1 MNYSEKYE
9 NISFTNNFAFCKV
22 MQNEEI
28 CREVIETLLHIKVG
42 RLEYKSFEK
51 DLKLEID
58 KRGIRLDVYIA
69 DSDRVFDLEMQTT
82 DKKNL
87 GCRMRYYQSLIDA
100 ELLDKGANFNDLK
113 ESNIIFF
120 CTFDP
125 FRKGLPQY
133 TFCNSCEELP
143 DLKLDDKCRK
153 IAYNVNAFEKVDDEK
168 IRKLLEF
175 ISTGK
180 SETPLT
186 NKICKELKR
195 VQGNEEWRAEYMT
208 WEMLK
213 QDTYDSGFSAGEE
226 HGIAIGEKL
235 GEERGIT
242 IGRNEGIA
250 IGEERGRNEGISLGI
265 TQGAYQKAVET
276 AKNMRFR
283 NIPIDVISE
292 CTGLSIEVIQDLADK

>member
-1 MNYSEKYE
+1 MSRFEKYE

-42 RLEYKSFEK
+42 KLEYKSFEK
-51 DLKLEID
+51 DLKLEIG

-69 DSDRVFDLEMQTT
+69 DSNRVFDLEMQTT
-82 DKKNL
+82 NQKNL

-226 HGIAIGEKL
+226 YGIAIGEK
-235 GEERGIT
+235 RGILL
-242 IGRNEGIA
+242 
-250 IGEERGRNEGISLGI
+250 GRNEGISLGI
-265 TQGAYQKAVET
+265 TQGEHKKAVET
-276 AKNMRFR
+276 ARKFLSMGLSIEQVANG
-283 NIPIDVISE
+283 
-292 CTGLSIEVIQDLADK
+292 TGLSIEEIEKL

>member
-1 MNYSEKYE
+1 
-9 NISFTNNFAFCKV
+9 
-22 MQNEEI
+22 
-28 CREVIETLLHIKVG
+28 
-42 RLEYKSFEK
+42 
-51 DLKLEID
+51 
-58 KRGIRLDVYIA
+58 VYVA

-143 DLKLDDKCRK
+143 DLKLSDKCRK

-226 HGIAIGEKL
+226 HGIAIG
-235 GEERGIT
+235 
-242 IGRNEGIA
+242 
-250 IGEERGRNEGISLGI
+250 RNEGISLGI
-265 TQGAYQKAVET
+265 TQAKLET
-276 AKNMRFR
+276 AR
-283 NIPIDVISE
+283 NLIDLGLSQDQIALV
-292 CTGLSIEVIQDLADK
+292 TGLSVEEIEKL

>member
-1 MNYSEKYE
+1 MNHFEKYE

-69 DSDRVFDLEMQTT
+69 DSNRVFDLEMQTT
-82 DKKNL
+82 NQKNL

-125 FRKGLPQY
+125 FHKGLPQY

-143 DLKLDDKCRK
+143 DLKLSDKCKK

-186 NKICKELKR
+186 NKICKELRR

-226 HGIAIGEKL
+226 HGIAIGEK
-235 GEERGIT
+235 RGILL
-242 IGRNEGIA
+242 
-250 IGEERGRNEGISLGI
+250 GRNEGISL
-265 TQGAYQKAVET
+265 GAYQKAVET
-276 AKNMRFR
+276 AKVLKSAGVSINL
-283 NIPIDVISE
+283 IVDS
-292 CTGLSIEVIQDLADK
+292 TGLSIEEIEKL

>member
-1 MNYSEKYE
+1 MNRFEKYE

-42 RLEYKSFEK
+42 KLEYKSFEK

-69 DSDRVFDLEMQTT
+69 DSNRVFDLEMQTT
-82 DKKNL
+82 DKRNL

-226 HGIAIGEKL
+226 Y
-235 GEERGIT
+235 
-242 IGRNEGIA
+242 
-250 IGEERGRNEGISLGI
+250 GISLGI
-265 TQGAYQKAVET
+265 TQGAREAKLET
-276 AKNMRFR
+276 AKVLKSAGVSINL
-283 NIPIDVISE
+283 IIDS
-292 CTGLSIEVIQDLADK
+292 TGLSIEEIEKL

>member
-1 MNYSEKYE
+1 MNRFEKYE

-51 DLKLEID
+51 DLKIEID

-69 DSDRVFDLEMQTT
+69 DSNRVFDLEMQTT
-82 DKKNL
+82 NQKNL

-125 FRKGLPQY
+125 FQKGLPQY

-143 DLKLDDKCRK
+143 DLKLADKCRK

-226 HGIAIGEKL
+226 YGIAIGEK
-235 GEERGIT
+235 R
-242 IGRNEGIA
+242 
-250 IGEERGRNEGISLGI
+250 GISLGI

-276 AKNMRFR
+276 ARNLLSK
-283 NIPIDVISE
+283 NIPQIVIAE
-292 CTGLSIEVIQDLADK
+292 CTGLSIEEIEKL

>member
-1 MNYSEKYE
+1 
-9 NISFTNNFAFCKV
+9 
-22 MQNEEI
+22 
-28 CREVIETLLHIKVG
+28 
-42 RLEYKSFEK
+42 
-51 DLKLEID
+51 
-58 KRGIRLDVYIA
+58 
-69 DSDRVFDLEMQTT
+69 MQTT

-153 IAYNVNAFEKVDDEK
+153 IAYNVNAFEKVDDEQ

-226 HGIAIGEKL
+226 HGFSL
-235 GEERGIT
+235 
-242 IGRNEGIA
+242 GRNEGIA
-250 IGEERGRNEGISLGI
+250 IGEERGITIGRNEGISLGI

-276 AKNMRFR
+276 AKNALSMKLTLEQ
-283 NIPIDVISE
+283 IASL
-292 CTGLSIEVIQDLADK
+292 TGLSVEVIQDLADK

>member
-69 DSDRVFDLEMQTT
+69 DNNRVFDLEMQTT
-82 DKKNL
+82 NQKNL

-213 QDTYDSGFSAGEE
+213 QDTYDSGFSAG
-226 HGIAIGEKL
+226 
-235 GEERGIT
+235 
-242 IGRNEGIA
+242 RNEGIA
-250 IGEERGRNEGISLGI
+250 IGEERGISLGI

-276 AKNMRFR
+276 AKNALSMKLTLEQIA
-283 NIPIDVISE
+283 NL
-292 CTGLSIEVIQDLADK
+292 TGLSVEVIQDLADK

>member
-143 DLKLDDKCRK
+143 DLKLSDKCKK

-226 HGIAIGEKL
+226 YGIAIGEKL

-242 IGRNEGIA
+242 I
-250 IGEERGRNEGISLGI
+250 GRNEGISLGI

-276 AKNMRFR
+276 AKNALSMKLTLEQ
-283 NIPIDVISE
+283 IASL
-292 CTGLSIEVIQDLADK
+292 TGLSVEVIQDLADK

>member
-42 RLEYKSFEK
+42 RLKYKSFEK

-143 DLKLDDKCRK
+143 DLKLSDKCRK

-226 HGIAIGEKL
+226 YGFSL
-235 GEERGIT
+235 
-242 IGRNEGIA
+242 GRNEGIA
-250 IGEERGRNEGISLGI
+250 IGEERGISLGEHK
-265 TQGAYQKAVET
+265 KAVET
-276 AKNMRFR
+276 AKVLKSAGVSINL
-283 NIPIDVISE
+283 IIDS
-292 CTGLSIEVIQDLADK
+292 TGLSIEEIEKL

>member
-82 DKKNL
+82 NQKNL

-213 QDTYDSGFSAGEE
+213 QDTYDSGFSAG
-226 HGIAIGEKL
+226 
-235 GEERGIT
+235 
-242 IGRNEGIA
+242 RNEGIA
-250 IGEERGRNEGISLGI
+250 IGEERGISL
-265 TQGAYQKAVET
+265 GAYQKAVET
-276 AKNMRFR
+276 AKNALSMKLTLEQ
-283 NIPIDVISE
+283 IASL
-292 CTGLSIEVIQDLADK
+292 TGLSVEVIQDLADK

>member
-69 DSDRVFDLEMQTT
+69 DSNRVFDLEMQTT

-226 HGIAIGEKL
+226 YGIAIGEK
-235 GEERGIT
+235 R
-242 IGRNEGIA
+242 
-250 IGEERGRNEGISLGI
+250 GISL
-265 TQGAYQKAVET
+265 GAYQKAVET
-276 AKNMRFR
+276 AKKFLSMGLSVEQVA
-283 NIPIDVISE
+283 DG
-292 CTGLSIEVIQDLADK
+292 TGLSVEEIEKL